1 MDLEVNE
8 DESGKYSISILLDQE
23 AQIYAIETGQTE
35 IGGLQSIIESL
46 PDGYGSSVYEKDN
59 MFGIMVRNSFNS
71 IDEFEEQLDVLLNN
85 ENTSLLLL
93 PIKEI
98 KIQIED
104 GNYLVSGNFSPCSTL
119 RIIR

>member
-1 MDLEVNE
+1 MQSKLADRNWWSSVNNRVF
-8 DESGKYSISILLDQE
+8 
-23 AQIYAIETGQTE
+23 A
-35 IGGLQSIIESL
+35 
-46 PDGYGSSVYEKDN
+46 DGYGSSVYEKDN

-104 GNYLVSGNFSPCSTL
+104 GNYLVQ
-119 RIIR
+119 

>member
-1 MDLEVNE
+1 
-8 DESGKYSISILLDQE
+8 
-23 AQIYAIETGQTE
+23 
-35 IGGLQSIIESL
+35 
-46 PDGYGSSVYEKDN
+46 

-98 KIQIED
+98 KIQID
-104 GNYLVSGNFSPCSTL
+104 RWT
-119 RIIR
+119 